1 MRRTVRRVVAWGVGF
16 GLAAVFGVAGAAGA
30 VEEPN
35 AFFLPAQGTVGQELR
50 LIGTGFDGDTPVQVA
65 TDPDDEPTTVGHTN
79 SEGAFDVPFTIP
91 NVAPGH
97 HVVLIWVGAIQ
108 WTAEY
113 EVVAS
118 DPDPAPGPGASD
130 GAVWFEPPAGTVG
143 QQLQLIGLDFP
154 ADTDVLVTT
163 TASPDPILVGKSAS
177 DGTFTLPFTIPDL
190 SPGQHQVDV
199 RVGGQTGE
207 LNLLVLPAGEPLPGN
222 DGSGVHLSPDSASV
236 GETIT
241 IFAAGVPPFQEL
253 CLLVKADPVVQ
264 ACLGQTGATGDLFT
278 SWKVPD
284 IRPGTHQVLFV
295 AGQVW
300 DSTEL
305 TIVAAGTPSPSDS
318 PLPVSAT
325 PTPVPAPTLT
335 PTPAPRLAASGT
347 PDVGA
352 LVPWGVAALA
362 AAAALGVARLRSR
375 TKE

>member
-1 MRRTVRRVVAWGVGF
+1 MIRAVQRVVTWGVGF
-16 GLAAVFGVAGAAGA
+16 GLAAVFGAGGAAGA
-30 VEEPN
+30 VDEPN
-35 AFFLPAQGTVGQELR
+35 AFFLPA
-50 LIGTGFDGDTPVQVA
+50 
-65 TDPDDEPTTVGHTN
+65 
-79 SEGAFDVPFTIP
+79 
-91 NVAPGH
+91 
-97 HVVLIWVGAIQ
+97 
-108 WTAEY
+108 

-118 DPDPAPGPGASD
+118 DSGPTPDPGASD

-163 TASPDPILVGKSAS
+163 TASPEPTLVGKSAS

-199 RVGGQTGE
+199 RVGGQIGE

-222 DGSGVHLSPDSASV
+222 DGAGVHLSPDTASV
-236 GETIT
+236 GESIT
-241 IFAAGVPPFQEL
+241 IFAAGFTPFQEL

-264 ACLGQTGATGDLFT
+264 ACLGETGANGDLFT
-278 SWKVPD
+278 SWQVPD

-305 TIVAAGTPSPSDS
+305 TIVAAGAPSPTPSPSES
-318 PLPVSAT
+318 PLPVSSMLTPAST
-325 PTPVPAPTLT
+325 PSFAPTPV
-335 PTPAPRLAASGT
+335 PRLAASGI

-352 LVPWGVAALA
+352 LVPWGIAAVVGAIVLA
-362 AAAALGVARLRSR
+362 AAGVRLRS
-375 TKE
+375 KE